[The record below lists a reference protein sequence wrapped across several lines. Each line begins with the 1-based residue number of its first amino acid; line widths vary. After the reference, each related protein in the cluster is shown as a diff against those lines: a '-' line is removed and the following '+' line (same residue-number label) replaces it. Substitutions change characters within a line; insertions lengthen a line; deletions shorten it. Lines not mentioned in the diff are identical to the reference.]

1 MTSVSVRIASTRM
14 QKPLAPVLRCTV
26 LLACELLFS
35 ARRIPA
41 QSAPSLADLRWIA
54 SETPAGRFTVVP
66 GRRAFV
72 AGYNSSGLEVWTQP
86 LQLLRGYRITLR
98 TEGDTTETDGRSA
111 LRSIEHTP
119 TATTRVYE
127 GTGVVVR
134 ERIFTPVNVPGAT
147 ISYAVESSKPVV
159 ITVHFTPS
167 LNLMW
172 PAGIGGQEI
181 RWDSTHSAYVM
192 DEPSR
197 RFRGAIVSRQIVT
210 HEQMQNTT
218 RGAEF
223 ERSHAF
229 TLRATPGMKSEL
241 VVSFAGSSTP
251 GEDPLT
257 IAEALTSQ
265 QEEHERRART
275 RYASLNLLDIETPD
289 SSVNRALRWAQV
301 TLEQAWVCN
310 PQLGCGLVA
319 GYGPSRG
326 ARRPQYAWFF
336 AGDGLVT
343 IDALLRE
350 GALGRARDEL
360 AFIMRYQNKRTGA
373 IWHEMSQ
380 SAGFLDWAGSYPYMF
395 VHVDISFDFLRTVR
409 DYVQTTGDVR
419 FANDHWH
426 SIRAA
431 YDYCRSTIPPG
442 GALPWIPAGKQGGNE
457 QDPQRDELALSLAW
471 VDAAESFAVLAR
483 LTNHG
488 ELATAATRASARAR
502 SAIRPTYYE
511 RARSRWVSGHLH
523 SGAPVEGLTGSL
535 IALLHHGLLSEPERR
550 ALLDTLANSTLRAPW
565 GMRSTASD
573 DPLYDPD
580 SYARGSVWA
589 LGTANAVMAFY
600 EAGRPAVATALWH
613 DLVPWFGLD
622 APGHAHE
629 VLRGDAFVP
638 ERESV
643 PDQTW
648 SSAAFLSSA
657 VSGLLGI
664 HVDAGARHL
673 RFAPHVPPE
682 WNSLRVRRINLGATT
697 VGLTM
702 RSTRD
707 VVELEVANSGPPLT
721 LQFRPGLANET
732 RVDRVEVRDGSH
744 LSTGGESGEAYEVS
758 VLCAAG
764 RTTRITLHLTRR
776 TGGRPTHA
784 R

>member
-1 MTSVSVRIASTRM
+1 M
-14 QKPLAPVLRCTV
+14 QKPLALVPCCVV
-26 LLACELLFS
+26 LLASALVLF
-35 ARRIPA
+35 APPMPA
-41 QSAPSLADLRWIA
+41 QSPPSLADLRWSA
-54 SETPAGRFTVVP
+54 SETAAGRFTIVP

-72 AGYNSSGLEVWTQP
+72 AGYNGSGLEVWTPP
-86 LQLLRGYRITLR
+86 LQLLRDYRITVR
-98 TEGDTTETDGRSA
+98 AEGDTTETDGRSA

-127 GTGVVVR
+127 GTGFFVR
-134 ERIFTPVNVPGAT
+134 ETIFTPLDLPGAT

-159 ITVHFTPS
+159 ITVHFVPT

-172 PAGIGGQEI
+172 PAGIGGQEVH
-181 RWDSTHSAYVM
+181 WDSVHSAYLI
-192 DEPSR
+192 DEPAR
-197 RFRGAIVSRQIVT
+197 QFRAAIVSRQIVR
-210 HEQMQNTT
+210 HDQMQNTT

-223 ERSHAF
+223 ERGHTF
-229 TLRATPGMKSEL
+229 TLRAAPGMTSEL
-241 VVSFAGSSTP
+241 VVAFAGSSTP
-251 GEDPLT
+251 DEDPLT

-265 QEEHERRART
+265 REEQLKRARA
-275 RYASLNLLDIETPD
+275 RYADLNLLDVETPD
-289 SSVNRALRWAQV
+289 SAANRAIRWAQV

-310 PQLGCGLVA
+310 PQLGCGLIA

-343 IDALLRE
+343 VNALLRE
-350 GALGRARDEL
+350 GAYGHARDEL

-380 SAGFLDWAGSYPYMF
+380 SAGLLDWAGAYPYMF
-395 VHVDISFDFLRTVR
+395 VHVDVSFDFLRTVR
-409 DYVQTTGDVR
+409 DYVQTTGDVG
-419 FANDHWH
+419 FANDHWD

-431 YDYCRSTIPPG
+431 YEYCRSTIPPRG
-442 GALPWIPAGKQGGNE
+442 TLPYIPAGKQGGNE
-457 QDPQRDELALSLAW
+457 QDPQRDELTLSLAW
-471 VDAAESFAVLAR
+471 VDAAASFAALAR
-483 LTNHG
+483 LTNRG
-488 ELATAATRASARAR
+488 QLAAGATRVSALAR
-502 SAIRPTYYE
+502 NAIRPTYYDS
-511 RARSRWVSGHLH
+511 ARGRWVSGHLH
-523 SGAPVEGLTGSL
+523 SGAPVEGLTSSL

-550 ALLDTLANSTLRAPW
+550 ALLDTLANPTLRAPW

-600 EAGRPAVATALWH
+600 EAGRPTVATALWR

-657 VSGLLGI
+657 VSGMLGI
-664 HVDAGARHL
+664 HLDVVRRQL
-673 RFAPHVPPE
+673 RFAPQVPPE
-682 WNSLRVRRINLGATT
+682 WDSLRVRRINFGATT

-702 RSTRD
+702 ITSPD
-707 VVELEVANSGPPLT
+707 VVELEVENSGQPLT
-721 LQFRPGLANET
+721 LQFRPGLANGT
-732 RVDRVEVRDGSH
+732 RVARVEVSDGSH
-744 LSTGGESGEAYEVS
+744 PRPGTASGDAYEVS
-758 VLCAAG
+758 VLCPAV
-764 RTTRITLHLTRR
+764 RTTRITLHLTPR
-776 TGGRPTHA
+776 TPGRPSA
-784 R
+784 RGAR

>member
-1 MTSVSVRIASTRM
+1 M
-14 QKPLAPVLRCTV
+14 
-26 LLACELLFS
+26 
-35 ARRIPA
+35 PA
-41 QSAPSLADLRWIA
+41 QSTPSLVDLRWDA
-54 SETPAGRFTVVP
+54 SETASGRFTIVP
-66 GRRAFV
+66 SRRAFV
-72 AGYNSSGLEVWTQP
+72 AGYNSPGLEVWTPP
-86 LQLLRGYRITLR
+86 LQLLRDYRITVR
-98 TEGDTTETDGRSA
+98 VEGDTTYTDGRSA
-111 LRSIEHTP
+111 LRTIETAA

-127 GTGVVVR
+127 GAGFTVR
-134 ERIFTPVNVPGAT
+134 ERIFAPIDVPGAT

-172 PAGIGGQEI
+172 PAGIGGQEM

-210 HEQMQNTT
+210 HDNVQNTT

-223 ERSHAF
+223 ERDHTF
-229 TLRATPGMKSEL
+229 TLRATPGMRSEL
-241 VVSFAGSSTP
+241 VVAFAGSSTP
-251 GEDPLT
+251 SEDPLT
-257 IAEALTSQ
+257 VAEALTSQ
-265 QEEHERRART
+265 REAEEQRARA
-275 RYASLNLLDIETPD
+275 RYADLNLVDVETPD

-350 GALGRARDEL
+350 GAYARARDEL
-360 AFIMRYQNKRTGA
+360 AFIIRYQNKRNGA

-380 SAGFLDWAGSYPYMF
+380 SAGLIDWAGSYPYMF

-409 DYVQTTGDVR
+409 DYVQTTGDVG
-419 FANDHWH
+419 FANEHWT
-426 SIRAA
+426 SILAA
-431 YDYCRSTIPPG
+431 YDYCRSTIPHG
-442 GALPWIPAGKQGGNE
+442 GALPNIPAGKQGGNE

-483 LTNHG
+483 LTHHG
-488 ELATAATRASARAR
+488 QLAATATRASTRAR
-502 SAIRPTYYE
+502 GAIRPTYYE
-511 RARSRWVSGHLH
+511 SARGKWVSGHLR
-523 SGAPVEGLTGSL
+523 SGAPVEGLTNSL

-550 ALLDTLANSTLRAPW
+550 ALLDTLARPTLRAPW
-565 GMRSTASD
+565 GIRSTASD

-589 LGTANAVMAFY
+589 LGTAGAVTAFY
-600 EAGRPAVATALWH
+600 EGGRPAIATALWR
-613 DLVPWFGLD
+613 DVVPWFGLD
-622 APGHAHE
+622 APGHMHE
-629 VLRGDAFVP
+629 VLRGDAFLP

-648 SSAAFLSSA
+648 SSAGFVSSA

-664 HVDAGARHL
+664 HLDAGARQL
-673 RFAPHVPPE
+673 RFAPRLPPE
-682 WNSLRVRRINLGATT
+682 WDNLRVRRIKLGATT
-697 VGLTM
+697 VGLVLRT
-702 RSTRD
+702 SPD
-707 VVELEVANSGPPLT
+707 AVDLEVDNTGPPLT
-721 LQFRPGLANET
+721 LQFRPGLVGGT
-732 RVDRVEVRDGSH
+732 RVDRVEVSDGSH
-744 LSTGGESGEAYEVS
+744 SHANAENAGAYEVS
-758 VLCAAG
+758 VLCAARG
-764 RTTRITLHLTRR
+764 TTRIRLHLTRR
-776 TGGRPTHA
+776 APA
-784 R
+784 P